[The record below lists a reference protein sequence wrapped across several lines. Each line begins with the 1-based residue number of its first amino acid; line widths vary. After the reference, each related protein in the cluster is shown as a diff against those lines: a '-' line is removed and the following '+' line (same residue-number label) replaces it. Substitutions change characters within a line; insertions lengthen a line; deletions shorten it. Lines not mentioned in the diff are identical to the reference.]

1 MVERAETLVIANPAA
16 RHGEGGRRL
25 PILQRT
31 LEELGVAHEMAVTSG
46 PEDAIF
52 LAREGAESG
61 YEVVVAAGGDGTM
74 HEVANGLL
82 LAGGT
87 ETLLGCIPLGNGND
101 FCHALGIP
109 QVIEE
114 ACRLL
119 VERPVRFVD
128 VGQVG
133 SRFFINTLGAGFDAQ
148 GAIESRNIRWLRGV
162 PLYLLAVIR
171 SLRAYEI
178 PTITVTYDGDTL
190 TQPMTMIVLCNGPR
204 EGGGFLIAPGA
215 KVDDGVFDV
224 VLARGLSRL
233 GILRLLPDVMRG
245 THLDK
250 EPVTLLKGRRVVL
263 ESPTPFPVH
272 ADGEI
277 LHHGIERLEIELLPG
292 RLAVVA

>member
-1 MVERAETLVIANPAA
+1 MAGRAEILVIANPAA

-25 PILQRT
+25 PILRRT
-31 LEELGVAHEMAVTSG
+31 LEELGVPHEVAVTTG
-46 PEDAIF
+46 PEDAIS
-52 LAREGAESG
+52 LAREGAELE

-82 LAGGT
+82 LSGGSK
-87 ETLLGCIPLGNGND
+87 TLMGCVPLGNGND

-109 QVIEE
+109 QAIEE

-119 VERPVRFVD
+119 VERPVRSID

-148 GAIESRNIRWLRGV
+148 GAIESRKIPWLRGV
-162 PLYLLAVIR
+162 PLYLLAVFR

-204 EGGGFLIAPGA
+204 EGGGFLVAPDA
-215 KVDDGVFDV
+215 EVDDGVFDV

-233 GILRLLPDVMRG
+233 GILRLLPEVMRG

-250 EPVTLLKGRRVVL
+250 EPVTLLRGQQLVL
-263 ESPTPFPVH
+263 ESPSPFPVH

-277 LHHGIERLEIELLPG
+277 LHRETERLEIELLPR

>member
-1 MVERAETLVIANPAA
+1 MAKQPEILVVANPAA

-25 PILQRT
+25 PILRQT
-31 LEELGVAHEMAVTSG
+31 LEGLGIAHEIAVTSG
-46 PEDAIF
+46 PEDAIA
-52 LAREGAESG
+52 LAREGAQSG
-61 YEVVVAAGGDGTM
+61 YAVVVAAGGDGTM

-82 LAGGT
+82 LAGDGD
-87 ETLLGCIPLGNGND
+87 TLLGCVPLGNGND

-109 QVIEE
+109 QAIEE

-119 VERPVRFVD
+119 VDRPIRSID
-128 VGQVG
+128 VGRVG
-133 SRFFINTLGAGFDAQ
+133 SRFFINTLGVGFDAQ
-148 GAIESRNIRWLRGV
+148 AGIESRKIPWLRGV
-162 PLYLLAVIR
+162 PLYLLAIFR
-171 SLRAYEI
+171 SLRAYAI
-178 PTITVTYDGDTL
+178 PTITVTYDGESL

-204 EGGGFLIAPGA
+204 EGGGFLVAPDA

-233 GILRLLPDVMRG
+233 GILRLLPQVMRG

-250 EPVTLLKGRRVVL
+250 EPVTLLRGRRLIL

-277 LHHGIERLEIELLPG
+277 LHRATERLEIELLPK